1 MSVDDSEGEGIRR
14 RSPDPSHTYTFIFI
28 HIGSLPTWT
37 EDRVPR
43 WTFYQILWIFREGV
57 ATSEVTENLSEA

>member
-37 EDRVPR
+37 EDR